1 MAARGRRGGI
11 DLKCGGFHLRL
22 RGMCEILLERSWAT
36 LKRSQLYGRG
46 VPSLSRYV
54 SREANV
60 SFQQE
65 PQIES
70 VKSNCLRRAMGL
82 GSDFCSLLSRG
93 SRASSC
99 GIIHFE
105 DGSNSTGRPPTL
117 HAGSDQT

>member
-1 MAARGRRGGI
+1 M
-11 DLKCGGFHLRL
+11 KFSW
-22 RGMCEILLERSWAT
+22 ERSWGT
-36 LKRSQLYGRG
+36 LKRSLSDGRG
-46 VPSLSRYV
+46 VP
-54 SREANV
+54 REANV

-82 GSDFCSLLSRG
+82 GSDLCSLLSRG
-93 SRASSC
+93 SRASGC

>member
-1 MAARGRRGGI
+1 MAARGKRGG
-11 DLKCGGFHLRL
+11 FYLRL
-22 RGMCEILLERSWAT
+22 QSMCEILLERSWGT

-46 VPSLSRYV
+46 VPSLSRHV
-54 SREANV
+54 SRGANV

-82 GSDFCSLLSRG
+82 GSDCCSLLSQG
-93 SRASSC
+93 SRASGS

-105 DGSNSTGRPPTL
+105 DGSNSTYSAL
-117 HAGSDQT
+117 WK